1 MKKLICSA
9 LIFSLIT
16 AGILGSA
23 KPAFAATAAEE
34 DAEATKFA
42 LLITAGVLGVVALI
56 VLADSAGREEL
67 AKAEKVRLD
76 ALAVSNN
83 EKLDKWT
90 FDDMLAEYGKPTEI
104 TEGDTIKIAVYDERV
119 ATVVENTEYQ
129 SATFLSN
136 ATSQSYANTLKNG
149 VLKTFIFDKKTKKL
163 TKWRYQVFRGG
174 SAITDRAGQK

>member
-1 MKKLICSA
+1 MKKVICTT
-9 LIFSLIT
+9 LIFSLLS
-16 AGILGSA
+16 AGFLCTA

-42 LLITAGVLGVVALI
+42 LIITGGILAAAALI
-56 VLADSAGREEL
+56 GLAVSAGDEE
-67 AKAEKVRLD
+67 AAAAEKAKLD

-104 TEGDTIKIAVYDERV
+104 TEGDTIKIAVYDERT

-149 VLKTFIFDKKTKKL
+149 TLRTFIFDKKTKKL
-163 TKWRYQVFRGG
+163 TKWRYQVFSGG
-174 SAITDRAGQK
+174 SAVTDRSGQK

>member
-1 MKKLICSA
+1 MKKLICTA
-9 LIFSLIT
+9 LIFSMLAAVSLST
-16 AGILGSA
+16 
-23 KPAFAATAAEE
+23 PDPVFAATADEE

-163 TKWRYQVFRGG
+163 TKWRYQVFSGG

>member
-1 MKKLICSA
+1 MKKIICTS
-9 LIFSLIT
+9 LIFSLFT
-16 AGILGSA
+16 AGFLTTA
-23 KPAFAATAAEE
+23 KPSFAATAAEE

-42 LLITAGVLGVVALI
+42 LIITAGIVGVVALI
-56 VLADSAGREEL
+56 AVASMAGDEEA
-67 AKAEKVRLD
+67 AKAEKARLD

-83 EKLDKWT
+83 EKLDNWT

-149 VLKTFIFDKKTKKL
+149 VLRTFIFDKKTKKL
-163 TKWRYQVFRGG
+163 NRWRYQVFSNG
-174 SAITDRAGQK
+174 SAVTDRSGQK